1 MRVACR
7 VRWIDG
13 DSSDCILLVNTVS
26 YNNGSLRL
34 YLVENEDYFYMI
46 DMSSYEFQSFKRQL
60 LECGFAYINKAFV
73 SETLWEEESV
83 VIQ

>member
-26 YNNGSLRL
+26 YNNGTIRL
-34 YLVENEDYFYMI
+34 YLVENNDFFYMTEI
-46 DMSSYEFQSFKRQL
+46 SAYEFQSFKRQI
-60 LECGFAYINKAFV
+60 LEDGFAYLNKAFV
-73 SETLWEEESV
+73 YETLWEEENV
-83 VIQ
+83 